1 MTRPRIYVCTW
12 SLFPVMGPVEAARFA
27 ARHTF
32 QGLELDC
39 EPLDFWPGLVSEATL
54 RELTAIG
61 DGEGIGFTLH
71 EESVVNAATGLPEE
85 ESADAEKIRRLVEVA
100 ARLSSPV
107 LAIHPGVVRE
117 LDALERH
124 GRPFAT
130 TRFDREALARR
141 GWERAVERIAV
152 WADIAASAGI
162 TLVVENEVHT
172 RHTAAPTAEAL
183 AAMVEATG
191 RPNVRVNFD
200 TGHAF
205 IGAGLAAEFTALER
219 HIAHVH
225 LDDNTSR
232 VSDHL
237 PLGTGRVDFP
247 SIAGFL
253 ATVDAALV
261 IEIYAPDRPEAAM
274 LESRD
279 YLLRVIA
286 AASEPSGRPRDRR
299 R

>member
-1 MTRPRIYVCTW
+1 
-12 SLFPVMGPVEAARFA
+12 MGPVEAARFA
-27 ARHTF
+27 ARHDF

-39 EPLDFWPGLVSEATL
+39 EPLDFWPGLVSQTTL

-61 DGEGIGFTLH
+61 DGEGIGYTLH

-85 ESADAEKIRRLVEVA
+85 ASADTEKIRRLVEVA
-100 ARLSSPV
+100 ARLPSPV
-107 LAIHPGVVRE
+107 LAVHPGVVRE

-124 GRPFAT
+124 GRPFTT
-130 TRFDREALARR
+130 TRFDPAALRRR
-141 GWERAVERIAV
+141 GWERAVERITG
-152 WADIAASAGI
+152 WADIAASAGM

-205 IGAGLAAEFTALER
+205 IGAGLLEELTVLKR

-225 LDDNTSR
+225 LDDNTSKK
-232 VSDHL
+232 SDHL

-274 LESRD
+274 LESRN

-286 AASEPSGRPRDRR
+286 AASAPSGRPGDGSG
-299 R
+299 

>member
-1 MTRPRIYVCTW
+1 MTGPRIYACTW

-27 ARHTF
+27 ARHNF

-141 GWERAVERIAV
+141 GWDRAVERIAV

-205 IGAGLAAEFTALER
+205 IGAGLAAEFTPLER

-261 IEIYAPDRPEAAM
+261 IEIYAPDRPEAAV

-279 YLLRVIA
+279 YLLRVIG
-286 AASEPSGRPRDRR
+286 AASEPSGRPRDKRR
-299 R
+299 

>member
-1 MTRPRIYVCTW
+1 
-12 SLFPVMGPVEAARFA
+12 MGPVEAARFA
-27 ARHTF
+27 ARQNF
-32 QGLELDC
+32 QGLEIDC
-39 EPLDFWPGLVSEATL
+39 EPLDFWPGLVSAATL
-54 RELTAIG
+54 RELTALR

-85 ESADAEKIRRLVEVA
+85 ALADAEKIRHLVEVA

-107 LAIHPGVVRE
+107 LAVHPGVVRE

-152 WADIAASAGI
+152 WANIAASAGI

-191 RPNVRVNFD
+191 RQNVRVNFD

-205 IGAGLAAEFTALER
+205 IGAGLMEEFTALQR
-219 HIAHVH
+219 HIAYVH
-225 LDDNTSR
+225 LDDNTSK

-286 AASEPSGRPRDRR
+286 GASVPSGRRGDERK
-299 R
+299 

>member
-1 MTRPRIYVCTW
+1 MTRPRIYACTW
-12 SLFPVMGPVEAARFA
+12 SLFPVMGPVEAARFV
-27 ARHTF
+27 ARHDF
-32 QGLELDC
+32 QGLEIDC
-39 EPLDFWPGLVSEATL
+39 EPLDFWPGLVSKTTL
-54 RELTAIG
+54 RELAVIG
-61 DGEGIGFTLH
+61 NGEGIGFTLH

-85 ESADAEKIRRLVEVA
+85 ASADAEKIRRLVEVA
-100 ARLSSPV
+100 SRLSSPV
-107 LAIHPGVVRE
+107 LAVHPGVIRE

-141 GWERAVERIAV
+141 GWERAVERIAA

-162 TLVVENEVHT
+162 MLVVENEVHT
-172 RHTAAPTAEAL
+172 RHTAAPTATAL

-191 RPNVRVNFD
+191 RSNVKVNFD

-205 IGAGLAAEFTALER
+205 IGAGLMEEFTALER

-225 LDDNTSR
+225 LDDNTSQK
-232 VSDHL
+232 SDHL

-253 ATVDAALV
+253 ARVDAALV

-286 AASEPSGRPRDRR
+286 AAAEPSGRRGSKSR
-299 R
+299 

>member
-1 MTRPRIYVCTW
+1 
-12 SLFPVMGPVEAARFA
+12 MGPVEAARFA
-27 ARHTF
+27 ARQGF
-32 QGLELDC
+32 QGLEIDC

-54 RELTAIG
+54 QELTAIG

-71 EESVVNAATGLPEE
+71 EESVVNAATALPEE
-85 ESADAEKIRRLVEVA
+85 ASGDAEKIRRLVEVA

-107 LAIHPGVVRE
+107 LAVHPGVVRE

-130 TRFDREALARR
+130 RRYDPAALLRR
-141 GWERAVERIAV
+141 GWERAVERIGA

-172 RHTAAPTAEAL
+172 RHTAAPTAESL

-191 RPNVRVNFD
+191 RPNVRVTFD

-205 IGAGLAAEFTALER
+205 IGAGLMEEFTVLRR

-225 LDDNTSR
+225 LDDNASKK
-232 VSDHL
+232 SDHL
-237 PLGTGRVDFP
+237 PLGMGRVDFAAL
-247 SIAGFL
+247 AGFL

-274 LESRD
+274 VESRD
-279 YLLRVIA
+279 YLLRVLA
-286 AASEPSGRPRDRR
+286 GASEPSGRRGDERR
-299 R
+299 